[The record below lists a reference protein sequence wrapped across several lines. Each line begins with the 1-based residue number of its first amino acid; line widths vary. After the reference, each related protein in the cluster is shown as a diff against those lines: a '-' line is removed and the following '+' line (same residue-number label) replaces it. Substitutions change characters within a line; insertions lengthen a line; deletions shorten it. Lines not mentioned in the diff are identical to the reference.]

1 MRTPQW
7 LKRVAQPIASQ
18 LVYASSAY
26 VDVKSTLNDL
36 GSTLISFDNEP
47 GGDADEQLLRA
58 AHLITPKLPKT
69 ARLIR
74 VGGPHDGGYVMADDF
89 LVSGAIS
96 IGVGPDVSWDQDVA
110 RRGVPVVMF
119 DPTIRRPPDH
129 VTGSRFYRVGISGT
143 PVGTNFRPLAD
154 LVTVAG
160 FSRQEDLLLKI
171 DVEGAEWASLSGL
184 SISDLQQFRQIAIEL
199 HGLSALGSTSTN
211 GSLFEALN
219 ILASG
224 HLPIHVHANNYS
236 RLVRF
241 NRYWFPDAIE
251 VTYLRKDIAGSELS
265 PAKLPSE
272 LDAPCDPRVA
282 DVSLRGL
289 ASLAKAQD

>member
-7 LKRVAQPIASQ
+7 LKRLAEPIASQ
-18 LVYASSAY
+18 MVFASSAY
-26 VDVKSTLNDL
+26 VDVKSTLNEL
-36 GSTLISFDNEP
+36 GSTLISFDNKP
-47 GGDADEQLLRA
+47 GGEADEQLLRA
-58 AHLITPKLPKT
+58 AHLIAPKLPEAT
-69 ARLIR
+69 RLIR

-89 LVSGAIS
+89 AVSGAIS

-119 DPTIRRPPDH
+119 DPTIKRPPDR
-129 VTGSRFYRVGISGT
+129 VAGSRFYRVGISGT
-143 PVGTNFRPLAD
+143 PQGTNFRPLAD
-154 LVTVAG
+154 LVAMAG

-184 SISDLQQFRQIAIEL
+184 SKSDLQQFRQIAIEF
-199 HGLSALGSTSTN
+199 HGLSALKSTSTSD
-211 GSLFEALN
+211 SLFKALN

-251 VTYLRKDIAGSELS
+251 VTYLRKDVAGSELS

-282 DVSLRGL
+282 DIAMTALSCIYLE
-289 ASLAKAQD
+289 S